1 MRSFLLAVL
10 GLMATSSLAAPGQAA
25 REGISAFEAIGNLK
39 SGDHVYVHIA
49 DDGVAR
55 AYDENESVI
64 DYIPLTNGQL
74 KQLLGNL
81 PEPWKKEEDHLHA
94 VFNGVDGR
102 DVMDEKQLLDPP
114 AELRNPM
121 PPLSNRPTGIAEANP
136 ALETQ
141 LADLWAAHIV
151 RGWMLSFQGERV
163 SAFSGSILSVA
174 LAIRHH
180 SKRIWCFLQ
189 IIRMCT
195 LDLWGVKGSGHLV
208 VGIRMGFDKDEEA
221 SKAIPSLKQ
230 SPSLKGL
237 NHLATDGVYRSFS
250 SSGQVVD
257 YKQLSP
263 ADITKVLEFH
273 EKYMD
278 SEIFQKTKKKF
289 DGVDGRNVTDLEQL
303 LHPGP
308 ESRPVRFRE

>member
-64 DYIPLTNGQL
+64 DYIPLTNDQL
-74 KQLLGNL
+74 KQLLRNL
-81 PEPWKKEEDHLHA
+81 PELWKKEEDHLHA

-141 LADLWAAHIV
+141 LADLWAAHI
-151 RGWMLSFQGERV
+151 
-163 SAFSGSILSVA
+163 
-174 LAIRHH
+174 
-180 SKRIWCFLQ
+180 
-189 IIRMCT
+189 
-195 LDLWGVKGSGHLV
+195 
-208 VGIRMGFDKDEEA
+208 KDEEA

-289 DGVDGRNVTDLEQL
+289 DGVDGRNVTDLEKL
-303 LHPGP
+303 PHPGP

>member
-64 DYIPLTNGQL
+64 DYIPLTNDQL
-74 KQLLGNL
+74 KQLLRNL

-121 PPLSNRPTGIAEANP
+121 PREPL
-136 ALETQ
+136 Q
-141 LADLWAAHIV
+141 
-151 RGWMLSFQGERV
+151 
-163 SAFSGSILSVA
+163 
-174 LAIRHH
+174 
-180 SKRIWCFLQ
+180 SKRDPSPLQ
-189 IIRMCT
+189 QADWYCRGQPCT
-195 LDLWGVKGSGHLV
+195 RDPACRFMGCSHCARLDAIVPGGTGVCV
-208 VGIRMGFDKDEEA
+208 
-221 SKAIPSLKQ
+221 
-230 SPSLKGL
+230 
-237 NHLATDGVYRSFS
+237 
-250 SSGQVVD
+250 
-257 YKQLSP
+257 
-263 ADITKVLEFH
+263 
-273 EKYMD
+273 
-278 SEIFQKTKKKF
+278 
-289 DGVDGRNVTDLEQL
+289 
-303 LHPGP
+303 
-308 ESRPVRFRE
+308 